1 MRRRSR
7 SGRASWS
14 TVLKVTVSV
23 VGWLVVAAY
32 LEVAVT

>member
-7 SGRASWS
+7 SGRGSWS

-23 VGWLVVAAY
+23 VGWVVVAAY
-32 LEVAVT
+32 LGVAVT

>member
-7 SGRASWS
+7 LGRASWS

-32 LEVAVT
+32 LGVAVT